1 MNALPSS
8 NQQHDFSGYREFTRE
23 LRALAVLPRID
34 GDKAQRVAACLDG
47 TAGAELRRLVG
58 LEIRRA
64 RGVFFTGSKLAEK
77 LVGSLTFN
85 PRAHFIYDPAV
96 GAADLL
102 LAVARRLPLAR
113 SLSATL
119 KAWGGCLAGTD
130 LQAEFVEAAKFRLAL
145 LARQRHGGVAKLPP
159 GWEKL
164 FPFIRVGDG
173 LKQRKLYARATH
185 LVMNPPFSTSDPTGD
200 CQWKGGRISDAAMF
214 VVRALEHSR
223 PGTRLLAVLPDV
235 LRSGSFQHHWRE
247 RVSDLAE
254 VYSVKHHGIFDDF
267 ADVDVFRL
275 DALRRAGPEAKLRR
289 WPKPRTRATG
299 AVGDYFDVHVGRV
312 VPHRDRETG
321 PEHPYIHPRC
331 VPAWKEMRTFSERR
345 RHAGVAYLA
354 PFVVLR
360 RTSRP
365 GDSYRATA
373 TVIGGDAAVAVENHL
388 IVCEPRDRKVTTC
401 RKLMRQLH
409 TERVNEFLNQRIRC
423 RHLTVGAVK
432 AIPFSDQP

>member
-1 MNALPSS
+1 MNAPPSS
-8 NQQHDFSGYREFTRE
+8 NPQQDFSGYREFTRE
-23 LRALAVLPRID
+23 LRALAVAPKID
-34 GDKAQRVAACLDG
+34 GDKAKRVAACLDG
-47 TAGAELRRLVG
+47 IAGAELRRLVG
-58 LEIRRA
+58 LETRRA
-64 RGVFFTGSKLAEK
+64 QGVFFTGSKLAEK
-77 LVGSLTFN
+77 LFGSLTFDL
-85 PRAHFIYDPAV
+85 RAHFIYDPAV

-102 LAVARRLPLAR
+102 LAVARRLPIAR

-130 LQAEFVEAAKFRLAL
+130 LQPEFIEAAKFRLAL
-145 LARQRHGGVAKLPP
+145 LARQRHGGIAKLPP
-159 GWEKL
+159 GWRKL

-173 LKQRKLYARATH
+173 LKQHKLYARATH
-185 LVMNPPFSTSDPTGD
+185 LAMNPPFSTSDPTGD

-254 VYSVKHHGIFDDF
+254 VCSVKHHGIFDDF

-275 DALRRAGPEAKLRR
+275 DVLRRAGTDARLRR
-289 WPKPRTRATG
+289 WPKQRTRANGT
-299 AVGDYFDVHVGRV
+299 VGDHFDVHVGRV
-312 VPHRDRETG
+312 VPHRDPETG

-331 VPAWKEMRTFSERR
+331 VPVWTEMRSFTERR
-345 RHAGVAYLA
+345 RHAGMVYRA

-365 GDSYRATA
+365 GHPYRATA

-388 IVCEPRDRKVTTC
+388 IVCEPRDGKVTTC
-401 RKLMRQLH
+401 RKLMRQLQ
-409 TERVNEFLNQRIRC
+409 TERANEFLNQRIRC
-423 RHLTVGAVK
+423 RHLTVGAVE
-432 AIPFSDQP
+432 AIPFAPL